1 MPWKCPVCGYENE
14 DDALFCIKCGAQK
27 PSQTVVPPQP
37 IQQAQPTPSVPP
49 QTPESTPVQTQPT
62 EPQQALP
69 PAPQPTLP
77 QAQTPPVPPQPPTPQ
92 PVEPQQAQSAIQ
104 QPPPQPPQ
112 TYQPS
117 IAQQAVTAQAV
128 VQQPVA
134 ITGKYYILFIQTPYS
149 GLINQKVPLNFDIFP
164 SISIGRS
171 PENIIIVPDPEVSRR
186 HAVISL
192 ENGELY
198 IEDLNSTNG
207 TYIYDGKLF
216 QPIKGKQKIDAN
228 SIIKLGNQTIIKI
241 VRE

>member
-1 MPWKCPVCGYENE
+1 VGKTINTFIQNISYMPWKCPVCGYENE

-27 PSQTVVPPQP
+27 PSQTVISPQQTQPAPAPQQSTLQAPTSSAPPQP
-37 IQQAQPTPSVPP
+37 T
-49 QTPESTPVQTQPT
+49 
-62 EPQQALP
+62 
-69 PAPQPTLP
+69 PQPTLP
-77 QAQTPPVPPQPPTPQ
+77 ATQPTQPPSPQVPATPEPQPTPQ
-92 PVEPQQAQSAIQ
+92 APSTSQPSLTQQA
-104 QPPPQPPQ
+104 
-112 TYQPS
+112 T
-117 IAQQAVTAQAV
+117 VAQAV

-134 ITGKYYILFIQTPYS
+134 VTAKYYILFIQTPYS

-228 SIIKLGNQTIIKI
+228 SIIKLGNQTIIK
-241 VRE
+241 VVKE